1 MDCIYI
7 KNKAW
12 IEKETY
18 FERIAIEPV
27 TLRLQVPQDYIAA
40 AAAAEA
46 APAALELAAVAAA
59 ASTSAASSRPF
70 LQTNLKWK
78 SRGEEKTENLGEK
91 QKP

>member
-12 IEKETY
+12 IEKETC
-18 FERIAIEPV
+18 FERIDIEPV

-59 ASTSAASSRPF
+59 STSAASLRPF

-78 SRGEEKTENLGEK
+78 WRKHEQEN
-91 QKP
+91 